1 MCFWCEWQSYTTI
14 GEGWS
19 FYVCICN
26 NITGVDKSNGGSTGE
41 DNSIIINDK
50 KQLSKELAIKASA
63 HEKEEEG
70 ESTLADL
77 TREEVGNDFFDLH
90 ETEAFADEEEEILE
104 GIVGLANETNVTLI
118 DTIWYTELEEP
129 TIDRG
134 CFDLDV
140 SKKEWSKSSL

>member
-1 MCFWCEWQSYTTI
+1 M
-14 GEGWS
+14 
-19 FYVCICN
+19 
-26 NITGVDKSNGGSTGE
+26 
-41 DNSIIINDK
+41 
-50 KQLSKELAIKASA
+50 SA

-140 SKKEWSKSSL
+140 SKKE